1 LANKGKISS
10 IAGTAS
16 TGVPH
21 VDKFLRDIHGNLP
34 FLEDFFQTD
43 DSQQPLLKLSSEWIG
58 SSIILQDAASTSPKA
73 HAETYCQSV
82 KFNLSKDEDISVSLA
97 NYRYT
102 SWNKLIEQWIVPLK
116 GEDQS
121 ITEVEP
127 LDFFEL
133 CILSIRNF
141 NANAQRYVPPDNINP
156 ELIALLS
163 CSSSAQHQK
172 KFDTP
177 TEETVEP
184 ISTIP
189 SEECSEAIASNT
201 AALIPTVNLDYS
213 FPPELPHSVD
223 EESVSSGAPFPDSP
237 LPQIISI
244 DAVFSPESAAE
255 IELPSSRSISADLP
269 SSVDISAH
277 IKQRVHEFLSHV
289 HIADHV
295 TLFQRI
301 SDAEYRRLYEIVDE
315 AIADRLENPDS
326 FQIARALAEQQATSY
341 AFLQHPVSIHA
352 FADYFEFYQV
362 TLNNECQ
369 ARLMQCRELMTRLAD
384 ETFHTR
390 DLRCLSEDQF
400 ISLWQKT
407 SSELL
412 KQTHDSEAAVLR
424 AIFIDEVEKSKHP
437 HTPNALHPKIQKDAE
452 LLFRLIAE
460 KFGRKDSFGI
470 RERIG
475 FSFINPSLDKN
486 EIVEMIQ
493 QKSRTHELSF
503 ETETTGVLHVSKF
516 FNALPLHEQKA
527 EKNHVR
533 SFLRSAATTIE
544 SPTEKVIK
552 ELNDEGDSIFIF
564 QRQLDKE
571 TNKTAE
577 ARVKISKTYGRTTL
591 YSYSISPSQ

>member
-34 FLEDFFQTD
+34 FLEDFFQID
-43 DSQQPLLKLSSEWIG
+43 DSQQPLLELSSEWIG
-58 SSIILQDAASTSPKA
+58 SSIILQDVVSTSPNA

-82 KFNLSKDEDISVSLA
+82 KFNLSKDENISVSLV

-102 SWNKLIEQWIVPLK
+102 SWNKLIEQWIIPLG

-156 ELIALLS
+156 ELIAPLS
-163 CSSSAQHQK
+163 CSSSAQHQE
-172 KFDTP
+172 FDNP
-177 TEETVEP
+177 AEETVDP
-184 ISTIP
+184 TSTIP
-189 SEECSEAIASNT
+189 PEECPEAIVSNT
-201 AALIPTVNLDYS
+201 AALIPTINLDHTV
-213 FPPELPHSVD
+213 PELSHSVD
-223 EESVSSGAPFPDSP
+223 EESVSSGAPFLDSP
-237 LPQIISI
+237 LHQTTPI
-244 DAVFSPESAAE
+244 DAIFSPELATQIELSSSSRLIAAE
-255 IELPSSRSISADLP
+255 IPTEEGISA
-269 SSVDISAH
+269 A
-277 IKQRVHEFLSHV
+277 IKHTVHEFLNRV
-289 HIADHV
+289 HIADNV

-301 SDAEYRRLYEIVDE
+301 SDAEYRRLYEIAVE
-315 AIADRLENPDS
+315 AIADRLEHPDS
-326 FQIARALAEQQATSY
+326 FQIARHLAEQHATSY
-341 AFLQHPVSIHA
+341 AFLQHPVSIHS
-352 FADYFEFYQV
+352 FADYFEFYHV

-369 ARLMQCRELMTRLAD
+369 ARLMQCWELMTRLAD
-384 ETFHTR
+384 ETFHSR
-390 DLRCLSEDQF
+390 DLRYLSEEQSS
-400 ISLWQKT
+400 SLWQRT

-412 KQTHDSEAAVLR
+412 KQNHDSETAVLR
-424 AIFIDEVEKSKHP
+424 AIFIDEVAKSKHP
-437 HTPNALHPKIQKDAE
+437 HTPNALHPKIQKDTE

-493 QKSRTHELSF
+493 QKSRTQELSF
-503 ETETTGVLHVSKF
+503 ETETKGVLHVSKF

-591 YSYSISPSQ
+591 CSYSISPSQ